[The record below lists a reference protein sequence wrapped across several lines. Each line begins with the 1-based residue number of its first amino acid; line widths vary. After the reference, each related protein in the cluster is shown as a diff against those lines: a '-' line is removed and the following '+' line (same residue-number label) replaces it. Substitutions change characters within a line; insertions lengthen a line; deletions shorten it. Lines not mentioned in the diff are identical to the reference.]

1 MLCVQRASINY
12 LKAQNFGNKEALVI
26 TNFLREI
33 QHMSADDE

>member
-12 LKAQNFGNKEALVI
+12 LEPQNFGNKEAFVI
-26 TNFLREI
+26 TNFLNKI